1 MWRGRPEVN
10 ARVNVPRILQAMKQN
25 GWGLA
30 ATAVNVGVNNKTL
43 AKILNGEVPR
53 RLDAFYRVL
62 DGLKIPIQEAILDGR
77 THKVSQGPLRLVSGR
92 RHPNQV
98 A

>member
-1 MWRGRPEVN
+1 MN
-10 ARVNVPRILQAMKQN
+10 AHVNVPRILQGMKQN
-25 GWGLA
+25 GWGVA
-30 ATAVNVGVNNKTL
+30 ATCVNCGVNNKTL

-62 DGLKIPIQEAILDGR
+62 DGLKIPIGEALNGTASQTPRLTLVRGGR
-77 THKVSQGPLRLVSGR
+77 QSP
-92 RHPNQV
+92 QV